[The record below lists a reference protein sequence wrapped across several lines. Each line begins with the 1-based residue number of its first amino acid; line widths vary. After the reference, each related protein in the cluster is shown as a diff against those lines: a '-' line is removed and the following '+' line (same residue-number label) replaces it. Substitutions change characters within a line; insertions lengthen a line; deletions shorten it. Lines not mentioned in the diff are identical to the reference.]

1 MKFFKTFDIAASGM
15 RAEQFRMD
23 VTSNNIANAHTTKT
37 ADGNPYRRQVAVVNS
52 QNAAAFQ
59 EAFSAASFE
68 AEIKGAFDGSGSKVE
83 FSGGGVDVGGIA
95 TDKSDF
101 RWIYDPGN
109 PDAEKE
115 GPHKGYVAMP
125 NVNIISEMTSMMTAS
140 RSYEANATI
149 IESAKAMA
157 MKALEIGRG

>member
-37 ADGNPYRRQVAVVNS
+37 ADGSPYRRQVAVVNS
-52 QNAAAFQ
+52 QDAAAFQ
-59 EAFSAASFE
+59 EAFTAASFE
-68 AEIKGAFDGSGSKVE
+68 AEIKGSFGDSKVS

-125 NVNIISEMTSMMTAS
+125 NVNIINEMTSMMTAS